1 MTMQHPTQP
10 NKPIQANKQLTT
22 PWRTAHR
29 AAKLALLGLAAAVLV
44 ACGGGGGASAPT
56 DNPQTS
62 SDIQTRSDV
71 LTLTAAESSGID
83 SLGATTQAG
92 VSVLKLQNS
101 ASVALKTVQVGSKIL
116 IPPGVDASAPL
127 GMAVVVESS
136 SVNAQ
141 GETELSVRP
150 AKLMEVA
157 QQMDIQLDDI
167 PLAAENF
174 VGAIAPSAYG
184 GTGQL
189 TGVQTGLLSKQV
201 SSLNGALKLTPSKMS
216 TADKLM
222 TGLVEVGIKQD
233 GTIEF
238 KPEPIKL
245 SKFLADDDIEPSK
258 SQPFGKNT
266 ELELS
271 VAVTI
276 KDLKL
281 KQPHIGTDDKTVNK
295 LNYVVS
301 GKMSSEAKLSGGQ
314 TMTLGSFNRAWKDV
328 EEAGSNIKLIGLSSD
343 DKLGKI
349 PLVGLVFSIECPPS
363 KPCAYGGNTQTP
375 VRKAKAGGVVFW
387 VMMNM
392 KGELSLD
399 GAVGVRSNIDFEFGT
414 KTDDNGDLDAVGIFK
429 KPDSAGSANYLEFPF
444 VEGELKGSPT
454 VGVSAEMDAF
464 FGGVRFFN
472 FSAAGL
478 GKPEFSVKAEPALA
492 WVLPAPGEEF
502 QWTGNACLTTKVG
515 GGLLV
520 SAAFKIGA
528 EVKFNSKWFSRGA
541 VGTSVE
547 YAHQYPSEEDMALP
561 GWHGGWY
568 TARSSSIC
576 LPQPVLTSAVVD
588 RLPGGNWRWQVS
600 GNHLPTDLSLGVH
613 GSLPVCVGS
622 PALTENP
629 SIGNNFGKA
638 VFECVPLYSTP
649 VADFSYGFTSA
660 SASNVNTTALSGS
673 WKAGSAQINTSVS
686 NWSVGSSFSVWLTGA
701 VEAIKGV
708 FVEIGDG
715 VARQF
720 KEVRAGVSIAA
731 DFVGGWVT
739 PGRKTVTATYID
751 ANGNTLGTGKLDVTV
766 QPGTVTTTA
775 DITQV
780 FNDNTTPNSTIAKD
794 STTTDTTPKITGTVS
809 AALGQLEQLRVYD
822 NGSGNHIGTAT
833 VAADKTWSL
842 LLPTTTPLASG
853 SHSLSAAVWHLGY
866 SVSGPSSTLWPF
878 TVLAETAP
886 VGADNSIVVSWDYGS
901 LGTPILGRGTNPR
914 TVAITAGVEIE
925 GFVNGPMFDVDVSID
940 KVRLFN
946 FRSYAGAPG
955 SAVFDSSAFNGL
967 VLRVP
972 SGTSWT
978 FSSGNVGA
986 ANTLSGLT
994 ASRLDAQAQRL
1005 AINLAGL
1012 GYGAST
1018 VVEVTYTRGS
1028 STPVS
1033 ASKLP
1038 HTGITASQCYAAGS
1052 NTLELCTGT
1061 GPQALNAQQDGHRAG
1076 INAMSYSKVGFNGEA
1091 LASSASS
1098 WCAVKDNV
1106 TGLLWQNHQGTPD
1119 AYTNYGDNSADDA
1132 SKYAAD
1138 NATLCGQ
1145 SDWRLPTADELQT
1158 IVDYSKPY
1166 PGPTINTTWFSNTPG
1181 YAYWALWPFVGNS
1194 GGAWYVDFSNGYV
1207 SGDSLDRY
1215 YHVRLVR
1222 AIQ

>member
-10 NKPIQANKQLTT
+10 KKPIQANKQLTT

-853 SHSLSAAVWHLGY
+853 SHSLSAAVFHTGY
-866 SVSGPSSTLWPF
+866 SASGPSSTLWSF
-878 TVLAETAP
+878 TVQAATTTTA
-886 VGADNSIVVSWDYGS
+886 
-901 LGTPILGRGTNPR
+901 
-914 TVAITAGVEIE
+914 
-925 GFVNGPMFDVDVSID
+925 
-940 KVRLFN
+940 
-946 FRSYAGAPG
+946 
-955 SAVFDSSAFNGL
+955 
-967 VLRVP
+967 
-972 SGTSWT
+972 
-978 FSSGNVGA
+978 
-986 ANTLSGLT
+986 
-994 ASRLDAQAQRL
+994 
-1005 AINLAGL
+1005 
-1012 GYGAST
+1012 
-1018 VVEVTYTRGS
+1018 
-1028 STPVS
+1028 
-1033 ASKLP
+1033 KLP
-1038 HTGITASQCYAAGS
+1038 HSGITASQCYSAGS
-1052 NTLELCTGT
+1052 NTLMACSGV
-1061 GPQALNAQQDGHRAG
+1061 ANDLNAQQDGHRAG
-1076 INAMSYSKVGFNGEA
+1076 TNAMSYSLVPN
-1091 LASSASS
+1091 ASGIAGLNYSKNE
-1098 WCAVKDNV
+1098 CVKDNV
-1106 TGLLWQNHQGTPD
+1106 TGLIWEGKTADNSFRDYRKT
-1119 AYTNYGDNSADDA
+1119 YTNFDSTTSNQYWNGSTYVPPNQAQIDA
-1132 SKYAAD
+1132 STNAKGYVDAVNAAW
-1138 NATLCGQ
+1138 LCGKT
-1145 SDWRLPTADELQT
+1145 DWRLPTVDELQT

-1166 PGPTINTTWFSNTPG
+1166 PGPTVNSDWFINTQSN
-1181 YAYWALWPFVGNS
+1181 YYWASSPYVANFSL
-1194 GGAWYVDFSNGYV
+1194 AWYVYFLNGDVDHDARFKV
-1207 SGDSLDRY
+1207 ST
-1215 YHVRLVR
+1215 HVRLVR
-1222 AIQ
+1222 ANQ